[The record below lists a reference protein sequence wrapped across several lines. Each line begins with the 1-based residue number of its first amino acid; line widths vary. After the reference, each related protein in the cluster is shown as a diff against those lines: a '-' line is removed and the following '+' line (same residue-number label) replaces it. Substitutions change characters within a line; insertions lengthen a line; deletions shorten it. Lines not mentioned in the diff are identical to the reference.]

1 MGVGVKRGRTNRTYV
16 LCFTLPH
23 RMNGY
28 NLISRTDYAIGIHYP
43 PRVPWV
49 MRFDS
54 AGEGFPLRAMNWNR
68 ITEGGSESSLLH
80 RMINNWEEE
89 CVVMNSVAA
98 VNSRWEV
105 RHKGRFFYSWSVSAP
120 SIRREHPSCGCS
132 DLNIIWPMFERCCPN
147 QCKSSVS
154 SNCIN
159 PLGRSPQQMYLPF
172 HCCLTKKNGG
182 RP

>member
-1 MGVGVKRGRTNRTYV
+1 MVHGSGSEEGENKSYV

-43 PRVPWV
+43 ARVPWV

-80 RMINNWEEE
+80 RMINN
-89 CVVMNSVAA
+89 
-98 VNSRWEV
+98 
-105 RHKGRFFYSWSVSAP
+105 
-120 SIRREHPSCGCS
+120 
-132 DLNIIWPMFERCCPN
+132 
-147 QCKSSVS
+147 
-154 SNCIN
+154 
-159 PLGRSPQQMYLPF
+159 
-172 HCCLTKKNGG
+172 
-182 RP
+182 